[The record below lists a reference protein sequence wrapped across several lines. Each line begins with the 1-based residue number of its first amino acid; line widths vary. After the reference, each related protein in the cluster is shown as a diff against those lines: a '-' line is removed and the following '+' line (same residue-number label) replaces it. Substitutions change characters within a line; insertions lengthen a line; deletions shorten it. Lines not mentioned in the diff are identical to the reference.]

1 MDQSPYLHWATKQLG
16 TVTSII
22 KERHGDQSDVYR
34 IVTSDDVYFLKIS
47 GSLAKEHERLT
58 WLQDK
63 LPVPK
68 VVGYTTL
75 AGKDALLLTAIEGK
89 NLATFAKEWPPEKIV
104 KQLAS
109 ALQKF
114 HNTPLTNCPFGDY
127 QEGFVLVHGD
137 ACLPNILFS
146 NDVLSGFIDLGDVRI
161 ADPRVD
167 FAAAVWSL
175 DYNLGPGY
183 GAAFLNEVGIPGT
196 SEEDVEALRLCYE
209 DDQRA
214 WGLI

>member
-1 MDQSPYLHWATKQLG
+1 MDQSPHLHWATEQLG
-16 TVTSII
+16 VVTDIT

-34 IVTSDDVYFLKIS
+34 IATLDGVYFLKIS
-47 GSLAKEHERLT
+47 SSLAKEHERLT
-58 WLQDK
+58 WLQGK

-89 NLATFAKEWPPEKIV
+89 NLATLVKEWPPEKIV

-114 HNTPLTNCPFGDY
+114 HSTPLTNCPFGDY

-137 ACLPNILFS
+137 ACLPNILFA
-146 NDVLSGFIDLGDVRI
+146 NDTLSGFIDLGDVRI

-175 DYNLGPGY
+175 DYNLGPGF
-183 GAAFLNEVGIPGT
+183 GAAFLNEVGIPGA
-196 SEEDVEALRLCYE
+196 SEEDVEELRLCYE
-209 DDQRA
+209 DDQRT